1 MQLIKRLLTAAMD
14 KPEADQDKAASL
26 VSSLCVRGVLSEN
39 DCEAGLELLLK
50 NLSDVT
56 IDVPK
61 AVDYVSRFIEHFLE
75 DKVVPEALLQ
85 SLQLLVGAEM
95 SSQIN
100 SKVRVI
106 LCQGDYTHA
115 RTHARTETHRQ
126 KQTHTDRQADTH
138 THKHT
143 HAHTHTHAQ
152 TQVRVVVPL
161 PVTTMK
167 AKIQSI
173 LEEFFSSGSM
183 EGALKDLTDLRGM
196 RPGQEVV
203 KRTLV
208 LGMGKKNRE
217 KEMASLLLSGMTRLY
232 GTEQFFEGFIRVLKN
247 VDDLALDNPDVI
259 PIMSNFIARAM
270 VDDVLPPAFFD
281 FVPSLLLASNARVRS
296 IASAVSLL
304 MEKQVARQRPSRAS
318 FRFPPKFVL
327 CRVRAFSGPVHCPC
341 HPPERACVD

>member
-1 MQLIKRLLTAAMD
+1 
-14 KPEADQDKAASL
+14 
-26 VSSLCVRGVLSEN
+26 
-39 DCEAGLELLLK
+39 
-50 NLSDVT
+50 
-56 IDVPK
+56 
-61 AVDYVSRFIEHFLE
+61 
-75 DKVVPEALLQ
+75 
-85 SLQLLVGAEM
+85 
-95 SSQIN
+95 
-100 SKVRVI
+100 
-106 LCQGDYTHA
+106 
-115 RTHARTETHRQ
+115 
-126 KQTHTDRQADTH
+126 
-138 THKHT
+138 
-143 HAHTHTHAQ
+143 
-152 TQVRVVVPL
+152 
-161 PVTTMK
+161 MK

-304 MEKQVARQRPSRAS
+304 MEKQVARQRPPRAS